1 MVNYITESSGR
12 NCNLSK
18 TATVKQTYT
27 FINIHVSRIPDNWME
42 VKEPRVNKKILKKIF
57 SIVVKKFQ
65 CQTIIAGTVSHDK

>member
-42 VKEPRVNKKILKKIF
+42 VKYQPRVNKIKK
-57 SIVVKKFQ
+57 SFQ
-65 CQTIIAGTVSHDK
+65 L